1 MNELDAAIREVMNAI
16 AHGFAANENLTDA
29 EGAIWCRNC
38 GANHALLPSLHCPIC
53 LGEAYGR
60 LGIVAPRC
68 VNTKQTQKLKETG
81 T

>member
-1 MNELDAAIREVMNAI
+1 MFTTIIHEVARNMAIR
-16 AHGFAANENLTDA
+16 HNLVDTD
-29 EGAIWCRNC
+29 GAIWCWVC

-68 VNTKQTQKLKETG
+68 VNTKQPQKLKETG

>member
-1 MNELDAAIREVMNAI
+1 MNELDAAISATIHSI
-16 AHGFAANENLTDA
+16 ARHIAANENLIDE
-29 EGAIWCRNC
+29 EGIAWCRNC

-53 LGEAYGR
+53 LGEAYAR

-68 VNTKQTQKLKETG
+68 VNERQQQRMKGTG